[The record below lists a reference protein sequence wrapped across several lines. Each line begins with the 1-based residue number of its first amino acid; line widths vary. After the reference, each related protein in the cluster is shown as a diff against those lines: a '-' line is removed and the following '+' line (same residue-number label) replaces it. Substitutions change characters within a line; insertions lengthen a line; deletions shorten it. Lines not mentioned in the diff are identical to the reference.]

1 MAYILILFLLM
12 GSAFFSGT
20 EIAYTSL
27 NKLKMK
33 RDSENPSTVQKLVSF
48 IYNHYDYALS
58 TVLVGNNLVN
68 IGATSVATVLAVKL
82 AADLGGRISDD
93 TASTIVTFVM
103 TVLILIVG
111 EITPKMIARRCN
123 EQIAKFAAWP
133 LIILMVL
140 FFPVVWLTSCIVSL
154 FSLLW
159 KREEQ
164 TVTITEEELENLLD
178 TAEDEGV
185 IDESETD
192 LLQSALEFTD
202 LDAADILTPRIDV
215 VGFELHDSMDFI
227 LKTISETQF
236 SRFPVYERTIDHVVG
251 ILYVKHLLK
260 ELVDNREVQLSDLLL
275 EPVYIPKTMKLH
287 DIMDEF
293 RTHQTHMVI
302 HDIMDEFRTHQ
313 THMVIVADEYG
324 GIMGVVTMEDV
335 LEQLVGEIW
344 DENDDIVN
352 DWQELDKHRW
362 ECSGDMNLTE
372 FFDNL
377 DLDDEEIESDCAT
390 VGGWA
395 TENIGAMP
403 VAFDA
408 FDYLQYTI
416 LVKHVD
422 ENHRITRLL
431 ILEHTY
437 RPKDEDT

>member
-1 MAYILILFLLM
+1 MAYVLIFFLLL

-27 NKLKMK
+27 SKLKMK
-33 RDSENPSTVQKLVSF
+33 RDAEHPTTVQKLVGF

-68 IGATSVATVLAVKL
+68 IGATSVATVLAVNL
-82 AADLGGRISDD
+82 AVRMEGRITDE
-93 TASTIVTFVM
+93 TASAIVTVVM
-103 TVLILIVG
+103 TVLILIIG
-111 EITPKMIARRCN
+111 EITPKMVARRCS
-123 EQIAKFAAWP
+123 ETIAGIAAWP
-133 LIILMVL
+133 LLLLMIL
-140 FFPVVWLTSCIVSL
+140 FFPVVWVSTGIVNL

-159 KREEQ
+159 KKDTQ
-164 TVTITEEELENLLD
+164 SVTITEEELENLLD

-185 IDESETD
+185 IDESETE

-215 VGFELHDSMDFI
+215 IGFEIHDSMDFI
-227 LKTISETQF
+227 LNTIAETQF
-236 SRFPVYERTIDHVVG
+236 SRYPVYERTVDHVVG

-260 ELVDNREVQLSDLLL
+260 ELVDNKDVRLTDLLL

-287 DIMDEF
+287 DIMEEF
-293 RTHQTHMVI
+293 RIHQS
-302 HDIMDEFRTHQ
+302 
-313 THMVIVADEYG
+313 HMVIVADEYG
-324 GIMGVVTMEDV
+324 GIMGIVTMEDV

-352 DWQELDKHRW
+352 DWQQLDKHRW

-377 DLDDEEIESDCAT
+377 DLDDDKLESDCAT

-395 TENIGAMP
+395 TENIGSMP
-403 VAFDA
+403 VAFDS
-408 FDYLQYTI
+408 FDYLQFTI

-422 ENHRITRLL
+422 ENHRISRLL

-437 RPKDEDT
+437 RNEEDT

>member
-1 MAYILILFLLM
+1 MAYLLIFFLLM

-27 NKLKMK
+27 SKLKMK
-33 RDSENPSTVQKLVSF
+33 RDAENPTFAQKLVGF

-68 IGATSVATVLAVKL
+68 IGATSVATVLAVNL
-82 AADLGGRISDD
+82 AVRMDGRITDE
-93 TASTIVTFVM
+93 TASTIVTLVM

-123 EQIAKFAAWP
+123 EAIARFAAWP
-133 LIILMVL
+133 LLILMVL
-140 FFPVVWLTSCIVSL
+140 FFPVVWISTCIVNL

-159 KREEQ
+159 KKDTQ
-164 TVTITEEELENLLD
+164 SVTITEEELENLLD

-185 IDESETD
+185 IDESETE

-215 VGFELHDSMDFI
+215 IGFELHDSMDYI
-227 LKTISETQF
+227 LNTIAETQF
-236 SRFPVYERTIDHVVG
+236 SRYPVYERTIDHVVG

-260 ELVDNREVQLSDLLL
+260 ELVDNKDVQLTDLLL
-275 EPVYIPKTMKLH
+275 DPVYIPKTMKLH

-293 RTHQTHMVI
+293 RTHQS
-302 HDIMDEFRTHQ
+302 
-313 THMVIVADEYG
+313 HMVIVADEYG
-324 GIMGVVTMEDV
+324 GIMGIVTMEDV

-352 DWQELDKHRW
+352 DWQQLDKHRW

-377 DLDDEEIESDCAT
+377 DLDDEKLESDCTT

-403 VAFDA
+403 VAFDS
-408 FDYLQYTI
+408 FDYLQFTI

-422 ENHRITRLL
+422 ENHRISRLL

-437 RPKDEDT
+437 RPEDDE

>member
-1 MAYILILFLLM
+1 MAYTLIFFLLM

-27 NKLKMK
+27 SKLKMK
-33 RDSENPSTVQKLVSF
+33 RDAENPSTVQKLVGF
-48 IYNHYDYALS
+48 IYNHYDFALS

-68 IGATSVATVLAVKL
+68 IGATSVATVVAVNLAVRL
-82 AADLGGRISDD
+82 DGRISDE
-93 TASTIVTFVM
+93 TASSIVTLIM
-103 TVLILIVG
+103 TVLILIIG
-111 EITPKMIARRCN
+111 EITPKMVARRCS
-123 EQIAKFAAWP
+123 EAIARIAAWP
-133 LIILMVL
+133 LLVLMIL
-140 FFPVVWLTSCIVSL
+140 FFPVVWVSTGIVNL
-154 FSLLW
+154 FSHLW
-159 KREEQ
+159 KKDEQ
-164 TVTITEEELENLLD
+164 SVTITEEELENILD

-185 IDESETD
+185 IDESETE

-215 VGFELHDSMDFI
+215 IGFELHDSMDYI
-227 LKTISETQF
+227 LSTIAETQF
-236 SRFPVYERTIDHVVG
+236 SRYPVYERTIDHVVG

-260 ELVDNREVQLSDLLL
+260 ELVDNKDVQLTDLLL

-287 DIMDEF
+287 EIMDEF
-293 RTHQTHMVI
+293 RSHQS
-302 HDIMDEFRTHQ
+302 
-313 THMVIVADEYG
+313 HMVIVADEYG
-324 GIMGVVTMEDV
+324 GIMGIVTMEDV

-352 DWQELDKHRW
+352 DWQELDEHRW

-377 DLDDEEIESDCAT
+377 DLDDDKLESDCAT

-395 TENIGAMP
+395 TENIGSMP
-403 VAFDA
+403 AAFDS

-422 ENHRITRLL
+422 ENHRISRLL

-437 RPKDEDT
+437 QIKDDE

>member
-1 MAYILILFLLM
+1 MAYLLIFFLLL

-27 NKLKMK
+27 SKLKMK
-33 RDSENPSTVQKLVSF
+33 RDSENPSTAQKLVGF

-68 IGATSVATVLAVKL
+68 IGATSVATVLAVNL
-82 AADLGGRISDD
+82 AVRMDGRITDQ
-93 TASTIVTFVM
+93 TASTIVTLVM
-103 TVLILIVG
+103 TVLILIIG
-111 EITPKMIARRCN
+111 EITPKMVARRCS
-123 EQIAKFAAWP
+123 ETIAKIAAWP
-133 LIILMVL
+133 LLILMIL
-140 FFPVVWLTSCIVSL
+140 FFPVVWISTGIVNL
-154 FSLLW
+154 FSILW
-159 KREEQ
+159 KKDAQ
-164 TVTITEEELENLLD
+164 AVTITEEELENLLD

-185 IDESETD
+185 IDESETE

-215 VGFELHDSMDFI
+215 VGFELHDDMDYI
-227 LKTISETQF
+227 LNTIAETQF
-236 SRFPVYERTIDHVVG
+236 SRYPVYERTIDHVVG

-260 ELVDNREVQLSDLLL
+260 ELVDNKDLQLTDLLL

-293 RTHQTHMVI
+293 RTHQS
-302 HDIMDEFRTHQ
+302 
-313 THMVIVADEYG
+313 HMVIVADEYG
-324 GIMGVVTMEDV
+324 GIMGIVTMEDV

-352 DWQELDKHRW
+352 DWQQLTPHRW

-377 DLDDEEIESDCAT
+377 DLDDEKLESDCAT

-403 VAFDA
+403 VAFDS

-422 ENHRITRLL
+422 DNHRISRLL

-437 RPKDEDT
+437 RPTDDE

>member
-1 MAYILILFLLM
+1 MAYLLIFFLLL

-27 NKLKMK
+27 SKLKMK
-33 RDSENPSTVQKLVSF
+33 RDSGNPTAAQKLVGF

-68 IGATSVATVLAVKL
+68 IGATSVATVLAVNL
-82 AADLGGRISDD
+82 AVGLNGKITDE
-93 TASTIVTFVM
+93 TASAIVTLVM
-103 TVLILIVG
+103 TVLILIFG
-111 EITPKMIARRCN
+111 EITPKMIARRCS
-123 EQIAKFAAWP
+123 ESIAKIAAWP
-133 LIILMVL
+133 LLVLMIL
-140 FFPVVWLTSCIVSL
+140 FFPVVWITTGIVNL

-159 KREEQ
+159 KKDEQ
-164 TVTITEEELENLLD
+164 SVTITEEELENLLD

-185 IDESETD
+185 IDESETE

-215 VGFELHDSMDFI
+215 IGFELHDSMEFI
-227 LKTISETQF
+227 LDTIAETQF
-236 SRFPVYERTIDHVVG
+236 SRYPVYERTIDHVVG

-260 ELVDNREVQLSDLLL
+260 ELVDNKDVQLTDLLL

-293 RTHQTHMVI
+293 RCHQS
-302 HDIMDEFRTHQ
+302 
-313 THMVIVADEYG
+313 HMVIVADEYG

-344 DENDDIVN
+344 DENDDIIN
-352 DWQELDKHRW
+352 DWQQLAPHRW
-362 ECSGDMNLTE
+362 ECSGDMNLSE

-377 DLDDEEIESDCAT
+377 DLDDDKLESSCAT

-395 TENIGAMP
+395 TENIGSMP
-403 VAFDA
+403 VAFDS

-422 ENHRITRLL
+422 ENHRISRLL

-437 RPKDEDT
+437 RPQDDDE